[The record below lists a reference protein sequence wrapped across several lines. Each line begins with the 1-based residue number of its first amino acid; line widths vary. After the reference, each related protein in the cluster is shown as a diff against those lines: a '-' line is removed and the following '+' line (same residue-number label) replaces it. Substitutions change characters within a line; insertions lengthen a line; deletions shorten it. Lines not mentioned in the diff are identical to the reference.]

1 MAEQENETLDE
12 FRKQWKREINENQS
26 QKEESE
32 VENTAANI
40 FSQAVDL
47 ERKSLNTLFNIIHT
61 QISSL

>member
-47 ERKSLNTLFNIIHT
+47 ERKPYTLFILI
-61 QISSL
+61 